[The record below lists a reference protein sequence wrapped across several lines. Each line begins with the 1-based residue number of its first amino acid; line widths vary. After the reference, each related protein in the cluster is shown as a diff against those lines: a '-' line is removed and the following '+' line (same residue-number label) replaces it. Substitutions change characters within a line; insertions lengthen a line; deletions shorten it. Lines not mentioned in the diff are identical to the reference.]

1 MCDLHREVRVTL
13 FDNVPISKSLTTKPR
28 AFVEDL
34 PLDLVDVVL
43 LREAIASYR
52 DYSCSRN
59 TDTRH
64 GHVGTR
70 GCAHAFIHNKNMHV
84 YLHVTYASRVFKL
97 HEVAGLLGLPAVF
110 LNEVSR
116 CRAGAERSSRTGRHD
131 NV

>member
-59 TDTRH
+59 TDTRARTCSN
-64 GHVGTR
+64 TR
-70 GCAHAFIHNKNMHV
+70 LCACV
-84 YLHVTYASRVFKL
+84 YAQ
-97 HEVAGLLGLPAVF
+97 
-110 LNEVSR
+110 
-116 CRAGAERSSRTGRHD
+116 
-131 NV
+131 